1 MDKFTRKSS
10 FEQWMSPI
18 DFKKVSKQVTIFN
31 LDHYTKKLNTLS
43 FVKLLLYAQ
52 LSRKLAEESTQI
64 FQKIFKSILQIT
76 RLLFYIEKYHL
87 WIRRISENVP

>member
-18 DFKKVSKQVTIFN
+18 DFKKVSKQVTILN

-43 FVKLLLYAQ
+43 FVKLLLYSQ
-52 LSRKLAEESTQI
+52 LSRKLAEVSTQI

-76 RLLFYIEKYHL
+76 RLLKASI
-87 WIRRISENVP
+87 